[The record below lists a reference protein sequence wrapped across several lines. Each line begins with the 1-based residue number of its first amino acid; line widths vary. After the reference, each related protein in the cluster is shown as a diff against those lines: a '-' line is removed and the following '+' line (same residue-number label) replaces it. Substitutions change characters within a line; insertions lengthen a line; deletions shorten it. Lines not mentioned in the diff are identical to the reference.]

1 MIQTKR
7 ITQPTFNL
15 VSEWGCSMV
24 YPLNRPDGYMAIV
37 HGPTEAAYTV
47 EFPVELPAAAT
58 VYQAYL
64 TVRIAAT
71 PRTGAAY
78 KRINGKAFADGDE
91 IQVEGITPETASW
104 SATYT
109 MQANGAIEAKQGV
122 YSGTMTIST
131 PTLVIV
137 YDDGTSEEP
146 DAPGTPATRHT
157 GSSRLPRLLDRNLRE
172 VERLAC
178 TRLSLDLLIDPLSTA
193 TMRTDYAARNVRV
206 GDFVELFSPDGS
218 VGIFRATRTST
229 TYAGTGGQN
238 VDLEHGLVT
247 LADDLAIGG
256 NVLTGPVRQ
265 VFATLLE
272 GQSVRYWVL
281 GECEVPEDL
290 EIVYEYRYETKLQAI
305 TGLVKKLPDGY
316 ALEYDQT
323 VFPWELHIRQVSEA
337 DACEGRLSR
346 NLEKTT
352 VTIDRDPLCTRLYA
366 FGAGEGDERIT
377 LTGLTGSLY
386 LDADTQDEWG
396 IVSKQITVEDAYDA
410 LTLRDVAERYLT
422 RYKTPPVSVTTD
434 AHDLYIV
441 TGESFDRW
449 QLGRMCRLALPEYG
463 LTVRERVVRLHW
475 DDVFGK
481 PHKVGVTL
489 ANRLRTASDEIAELL
504 REATNG
510 KLIGGKVETET
521 KTANNSSVT
530 QSSSLV
536 HYFDITGYGNTLSVL
551 AEYTASS
558 GYCRMNVDGV
568 NDMPVEDA
576 QTGRVDILRYLA
588 SDENGV
594 PTVGQHFV
602 QYFAAGAGTISVS
615 SKLTIKTIEKG

>member
-1 MIQTKR
+1 MIQTAR

-15 VSEWGCSMV
+15 VSEWNCSMV
-24 YPLNRPDGYMAIV
+24 YPANNPGGYMAIV

-47 EFPVELPAAAT
+47 NFPIALPASAT
-58 VYQAYL
+58 IYQAYL
-64 TVRIAAT
+64 TVSVAAT

-78 KRINGKAFADGDE
+78 KRINGAAFSSGDE
-91 IQVEGITPETASW
+91 IQVEGITPETTSW

-109 MQANGAIEAKQGV
+109 MRANGAIESKQGA

-146 DAPGTPATRHT
+146 DAPSAPATRHT
-157 GSSRLPRLLDRNLRE
+157 GSSRLPRLLDKNLRE
-172 VERLAC
+172 VERLVC
-178 TRLSLDLLIDPLSTA
+178 TRLSLDLQVDPLSKA
-193 TMRTDYAARNVRV
+193 TMHTDYDARYVKV
-206 GDFVELFSPDGS
+206 GDFIELFSPDGS
-218 VGIFRATRTST
+218 VGIFRAIRTAT
-229 TYAGTGGQN
+229 TYAGTGNQK

-256 NVLTGPVRQ
+256 NVLSGPVRQ

-305 TGLVKKLPDGY
+305 TGLVRKLPDGY
-316 ALEYDQT
+316 ALDYDQN
-323 VFPWELHIRQVSEA
+323 VFPWELHIRRIDET

-346 NLEKTT
+346 NLSKTT
-352 VTIDRDPLCTRLYA
+352 VSIDRDSLCTRLYA

-377 LTGLTGSLY
+377 LTGLTGSLF

-396 IVSKQITVEDAYDA
+396 IVSKTITVEDAYDA

-422 RYKTPPVSVTTD
+422 RYKTPTVSVSTD

-449 QLGRMCRLALPEYG
+449 QLGRMCRLALPDYG
-463 LTVRERVVRLHW
+463 LTVRERVVRLQW
-475 DDVFGK
+475 PDVFGK
-481 PHKVGVTL
+481 PQQVGVTL
-489 ANRLRTASDEIAELL
+489 ANRLRTASDEIAELM

-521 KTANNSSVT
+521 KTSNNSSVT

-558 GYCRMNVDGV
+558 GYCRMNVDGKT
-568 NDMPVEDA
+568 DIPTEDA
-576 QTGRVDILRYLA
+576 QTGRADILRYLD

-602 QYFAAGAGTISVS
+602 QYFASGPGTISVS
-615 SKLTIKTIEKG
+615 SKLTIKTIKKG

>member
-1 MIQTKR
+1 MIQTIR

-15 VSEWGCSMV
+15 TSMWRCSRI
-24 YPLNRPDGYMAIV
+24 YAPNHPSGHMAIV
-37 HGPTEAAYTV
+37 YGPTEAAYTV
-47 EFPVELPAAAT
+47 EFPFALPSAAT

-64 TVRIAAT
+64 TVHIAAT

-78 KRINGKAFADGDE
+78 KRINGKPFADGDE
-91 IQVEGITPETASW
+91 IQVEGITPDTTSW
-104 SATYT
+104 SAAYS
-109 MQANGAIEAKQGV
+109 MKVNGAIEDYQGAF
-122 YSGTMTIST
+122 SGTMTISN

-137 YDDGTSEEP
+137 YDDGTSGEP
-146 DAPGTPATRHT
+146 DAPSAPATRHT
-157 GSSRLPRLLDRNLRE
+157 GSSRLPRLLDKNLRE

-178 TRLSLDLLIDPLSTA
+178 TRLSLDLLVDPLSTA
-193 TMRTDYAARNVRV
+193 TMRTDYAARHVRV

-218 VGIFRATRTST
+218 VGIFRATRTATS
-229 TYAGTGGQN
+229 YAGTSGQT

-247 LADDLAIGG
+247 LSDDLAIGG
-256 NVLTGPVRQ
+256 NVLAGPVRQ

-281 GECEVPEDL
+281 GECEVPDDL

-316 ALEYDQT
+316 APEYDQT
-323 VFPWELHIRQVSEA
+323 VFPWELHIRKVSEA
-337 DACEGRLSR
+337 DACEGRLTR
-346 NLEKTT
+346 NLAKTT
-352 VTIDRDPLCTRLYA
+352 VTVDRDPLCTRLFA

-377 LTGLTGSLY
+377 LTGLIGSMY
-386 LDADTQDEWG
+386 LDADTQGEWG
-396 IVSKQITVEDAYDA
+396 IVSKQITVGDAYDA
-410 LTLRDVAERYLT
+410 LTLRDVAELYLA
-422 RYKTPPVSVTTD
+422 RYKTPTVSVVTD
-434 AHDLYIV
+434 ADDLYIV
-441 TGESFDRW
+441 TGEPFDRW

-463 LTVRERVVRLHW
+463 LTVRERVVRLRW

-481 PHKVGVTL
+481 PHKVSVTL

-504 REATNG
+504 REATNS

-521 KTANNSSVT
+521 KTANNSGVT

-536 HYFDITGYGNTLSVL
+536 HYFDITGYANTMSVL

-558 GYCRMNVDGV
+558 GYCRMNVDGEKDV
-568 NDMPVEDA
+568 PTEDA
-576 QTGRVDILRYLA
+576 QTGRADILRYLA

-594 PTVGQHFV
+594 PSVGQHFV
-602 QYFAAGAGTISVS
+602 QYFAVGPGTISVS